1 MRHFDVTKFLEEAVA
16 KIPLDIDTVTI
27 PANLKVIRFIDYLTT
42 GMDED
47 FGHVGTNAG
56 KGANARTRANGR
68 GNLSAHIDICN
79 SCVNSIL
86 TKQGARAFAGVT
98 YEDILVPRIPREF
111 EGTDEDVESEWDFM
125 EKCSSVMNNM
135 KGTISLSG
143 NINQTPLL
151 VDKKQINEGTK
162 FYRASLLFGYMNN
175 ENAIA
180 VVNGGQ
186 AVQVDI
192 KPRYINLDPD
202 MKYIDE
208 DIEKQRPAALK
219 LLAEIFSA
227 KEEDYPDLGVDTAN
241 NGTVKNDIRALLNTF
256 KSKVPETGDVFLSS
270 DEIKELIPL
279 LQYFKTPKELRD
291 TNDKFFDKIA
301 SGVSALERDGVHFGE
316 YSSRTAEVQDILNA
330 GNYDV
335 VVGYSQAG
343 DTTHTEEF
351 KNKGEEIFVGYAT
364 NYPGQ
369 NGDEVIPLYI
379 ATKNPSE
386 ISALKGLMGKEA
398 HVGSVDGGAE
408 IPYKKVNTDKS
419 AKRTGGNELIFQL
432 PSEIYGLMLQPSKA
446 EPAKAKEP
454 VVAPTAKK
462 ESAPKGAKTPKEVQ
476 PKEPKEV
483 KPKAPRAPKPK
494 VEPVVEPTPEVTPE
508 PAQEPVKAPA
518 EKPKVAEPA
527 TKTLSPTAVIFN
539 TYAKQYGEG
548 SIGRAKAITLIREQ
562 IKKDT
567 GKSISAESIADSLDK
582 RFPKHSEASS
592 LRSDAETNRP
602 EALNDLFGP
611 DVRDTKLAKSAL
623 PRIKAI
629 ADGGHKFTK
638 EEIDNLLSRGINQR
652 DLDKILGAVPVM
664 EARIDKGTYS
674 IKALLENINR
684 TKFN

>member
-47 FGHVGTNAG
+47 FDHAGTNAG
-56 KGANARTRANGR
+56 KGANSRTRANGR

-86 TKQGARAFAGVT
+86 TKQGARAFSGVT

-135 KGTISLSG
+135 KGTITLSG
-143 NINQTPLL
+143 NINQTPLM

-162 FYRASLLFGYMNN
+162 FYRASLLFGYLNN
-175 ENAIA
+175 ENALA

-208 DIEKQRPAALK
+208 EIEKQRPSALK

-227 KEEDYPDLGVDTAN
+227 NEEDYPDLGVDTAN

-301 SGVSALERDGVHFGE
+301 TGVSALERDGVHFGE

-343 DTTHTEEF
+343 DKTHTEEF
-351 KNKGEEIFVGYAT
+351 NNKGEEIFVGYAT

-369 NGDEVIPLYI
+369 NGDEAIPLYI

-398 HVGSVDGGAE
+398 HIGSVDGGAE

-446 EPAKAKEP
+446 EPAKVEEP
-454 VVAPTAKK
+454 VAAPTAKK
-462 ESAPKGAKTPKEVQ
+462 ESAPK
-476 PKEPKEV
+476 EV
-483 KPKAPRAPKPK
+483 KPRAPKPK
-494 VEPVVEPTPEVTPE
+494 VEPAAEPAPEVKPE
-508 PAQEPVKAPA
+508 PVVEPVKAPE

-527 TKTLSPTAVIFN
+527 TKTLSPTAVIFD

-548 SIGRAKAITLIREQ
+548 SIGRAKAISLIREQ

-582 RFPKHSEASS
+582 RYPKHTEASS

-638 EEIDNLLSRGINQR
+638 EEVDNLLSRGISQR
-652 DLDKILGAVPVM
+652 DMDKIMGTVPVM

-684 TKFN
+684 TKFK